1 MLRVQAFDKSDERA
15 SAIIRCKER
24 GRILASQGIVR
35 MVFNGLCEEAAVKVE
50 NSCVNHRSEL
60 RPERRERERDKRC
73 ARMMNVKTRTYF
85 LNGESNMALHRQ
97 LHRRL
102 DGIYIRF
109 YAAESRDAQ

>member
-24 GRILASQGIVR
+24 GRILASQGIIR
-35 MVFNGLCEEAAVKVE
+35 MVFNGLCEETTVKVE
-50 NSCVNHRSEL
+50 DSCVKPPIRATPKE
-60 RPERRERERDKRC
+60 EREKDKRC
-73 ARMMNVKTRTYF
+73 AGMMNVKTRTYF
-85 LNGESNMALHRQ
+85 LNGESNMSLHRQ

-102 DGIYIRF
+102 NGIYIRF

>member
-50 NSCVNHRSEL
+50 DSCVNHRSEL
-60 RPERRERERDKRC
+60 RPERRERERQKMRPNDEC
-73 ARMMNVKTRTYF
+73 EDTYIF
-85 LNGESNMALHRQ
+85 P
-97 LHRRL
+97 
-102 DGIYIRF
+102 
-109 YAAESRDAQ
+109 